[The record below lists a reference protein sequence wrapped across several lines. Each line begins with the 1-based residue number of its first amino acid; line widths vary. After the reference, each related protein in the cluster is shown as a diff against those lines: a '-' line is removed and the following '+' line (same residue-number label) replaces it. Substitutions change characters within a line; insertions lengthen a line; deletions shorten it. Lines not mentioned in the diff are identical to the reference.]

1 MWCLVKLQ
9 KNGQL
14 VLPGTRLVL
23 RLRQQPELLPTLRVS
38 SCLVVS
44 ADIVYR
50 SGIMSVT
57 AEGVNGYP
65 AEPKASMVSA
75 VDFTLRRLAT
85 YLLHGEPLS
94 WWCCRG
100 AAEVVATSLVPQQPA
115 CRVWLGVPGTLEG
128 TTSAPRAELHPG
140 HALSPG
146 HTPDLLVR

>member
-85 YLLHGEPLS
+85 YLLHG
-94 WWCCRG
+94 G

-146 HTPDLLVR
+146 HSPDLLVR